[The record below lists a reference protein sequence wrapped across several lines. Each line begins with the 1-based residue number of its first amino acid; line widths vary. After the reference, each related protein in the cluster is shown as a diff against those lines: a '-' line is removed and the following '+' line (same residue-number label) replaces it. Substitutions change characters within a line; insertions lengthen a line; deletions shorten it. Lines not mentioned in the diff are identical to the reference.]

1 MRTPL
6 RYAVAVLTLAAW
18 TGAVLVARQAQ
29 APRPSTAA
37 AQKPGTSKPAAP
49 AAQPLPPLDMSGYA
63 LARPAAI
70 TRAVYE
76 FAARHPEVSRYVPCY
91 CGCENDGHR
100 NNENCFIGARD
111 TSGNVTR
118 WDTHGFS
125 CAICV
130 DVARESMQLYN
141 SGADVQSIRAA
152 IERKWSP
159 QYRTKTPTP
168 MPPAKKP

>member
-6 RYAVAVLTLAAW
+6 RLAAAALALALW
-18 TGAVLVARQAQ
+18 TGAVLTARQTPPARPVGAQTARTPSSATAQ
-29 APRPSTAA
+29 A
-37 AQKPGTSKPAAP
+37 
-49 AAQPLPPLDMSGYA
+49 PLPPLNMSGYA
-63 LARPAAI
+63 LARPANV

-76 FAARHPEVSRYVPCY
+76 FAARHPEISRYVPCY

-100 NNENCFIGARD
+100 SNENCFIGARD
-111 TSGNVTR
+111 AAGNVTA

-130 DVARESMQLYN
+130 DVARESMQLFN
-141 SGADVQSIRAA
+141 SGADVHSIRAA

-168 MPPAKKP
+168 MPPAKRP